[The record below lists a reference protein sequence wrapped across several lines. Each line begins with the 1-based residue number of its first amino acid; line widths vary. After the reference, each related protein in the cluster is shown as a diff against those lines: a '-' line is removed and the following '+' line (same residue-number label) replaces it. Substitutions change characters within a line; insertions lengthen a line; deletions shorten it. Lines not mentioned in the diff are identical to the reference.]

1 MRRYFAYGAN
11 IDPDRMTARVR
22 GVRAVG
28 PATLDGYALEFT
40 IRDRHWGGGVA
51 NIRPETGGRVW
62 GMLWQGPDKAFSVL
76 DTFRGDES
84 SLRREMVTVDCADG
98 PVEAFTFRV
107 HQIANFVRPT
117 ALYMS
122 HLRRSMKR
130 QGFPN
135 EAFEALLLAER
146 LGPTET
152 GPSIV
157 S

>member
-11 IDPDRMTARVR
+11 IDPVRMAARVH
-22 GVRAVG
+22 GARAIG
-28 PATLDGYALEFT
+28 PATLDDYTLEFT
-40 IRDRHWGGGVA
+40 IRDRDWGGGVA
-51 NIRPETGGRVW
+51 NIRPETGARVW
-62 GMLWQGPDKAFSVL
+62 GMVWQAPNQAFAVL

-84 SLRREMVTVDCADG
+84 SLRRETVTVSGVDG
-98 PVEAFTFRV
+98 PIEAFTFRV

-122 HLRRSMKR
+122 HLRRAMKQ

-135 EAFEALLLAER
+135 EAFEALILAER

>member
-11 IDPDRMTARVR
+11 IDPGRMTARVR
-22 GVRAVG
+22 GARPLG
-28 PATLDGYALEFT
+28 PGILDDFQLEFT
-40 IRDRHWGGGVA
+40 IRDREWGGGVA
-51 NIRPETGGRVW
+51 NIRPEAGARVW
-62 GMLWQGPDKAFSVL
+62 GMLWQGSDKALAVL
-76 DTFRGDES
+76 ETYRGDES
-84 SLRREMVTVDCADG
+84 SLRREVVTVQGVDG

-122 HLRRSMKR
+122 HLRRAMKL

-135 EAFEALLLAER
+135 EAFEALIQAER
-146 LGPTET
+146 LGPTDT

>member
-11 IDPDRMTARVR
+11 IDPVRMATRVR
-22 GVRAVG
+22 GAQAVG
-28 PATLDGYALEFT
+28 PATLDDYTLEFT
-40 IRDRHWGGGVA
+40 IRDRDWGGGVV
-51 NIRPETGGRVW
+51 NIRPEPGARVW
-62 GMLWQGPDKAFSVL
+62 GMLWQGPDRAFAVL
-76 DTFRGDES
+76 ETFRGDES
-84 SLRREMVTVDCADG
+84 ALRRETVTVDCADG
-98 PVEAFTFRV
+98 PTEAFTFRV
-107 HQIANFVRPT
+107 AQIANFVRPT

-122 HLRRSMKR
+122 HLRRAMKQ

-135 EAFEALLLAER
+135 EAFEALLHAER

>member
-11 IDPDRMTARVR
+11 IDPERMAARVR

-28 PATLDGYALEFT
+28 PATLDGYQLEFT
-40 IRDRHWGGGVA
+40 IRDRAWGGGVA
-51 NIRPETGGRVW
+51 NIRPEQSGRVW
-62 GMLWQGPDKAFSVL
+62 GMVWQGPDKAFAVL
-76 DTFRGDES
+76 DTFQGDAS
-84 SLRREMVTVDCADG
+84 SLRRETVSVQTEDG
-98 PVEAFTFRV
+98 LLEAFTFRV

-122 HLRRSMKR
+122 HLRRAMKV

-135 EAFEALLLAER
+135 EAFEALIQAER
-146 LGPTET
+146 LGPTQT